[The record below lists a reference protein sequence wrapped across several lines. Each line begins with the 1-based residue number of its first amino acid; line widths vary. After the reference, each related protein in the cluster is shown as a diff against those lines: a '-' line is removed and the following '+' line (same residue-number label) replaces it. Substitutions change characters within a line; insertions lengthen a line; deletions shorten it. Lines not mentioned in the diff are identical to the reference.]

1 MRLIDA
7 DELFK
12 QISKNSYLVA
22 QKNNSVEK
30 GMTITGIKQAI
41 DEQPTAY
48 DVDKVVEEIQ
58 TYESSEF
65 IRRCYDEN
73 LIYKDA
79 AIDIV
84 KRGGVNDNKER

>member
-1 MRLIDA
+1 MGVMKMRLIDA
-7 DELFK
+7 DK
-12 QISKNSYLVA
+12 IN
-22 QKNNSVEK
+22 VEDVIGGK
-30 GMTITGIKQAI
+30 SEFANDIRAAMKDLI
-41 DEQPTAY
+41 DEQSTAY

>member
-7 DELFK
+7 DK
-12 QISKNSYLVA
+12 IN
-22 QKNNSVEK
+22 VEDVIGGK
-30 GMTITGIKQAI
+30 SEFANDIRAAMKDLI
-41 DEQPTAY
+41 DEQSTAY